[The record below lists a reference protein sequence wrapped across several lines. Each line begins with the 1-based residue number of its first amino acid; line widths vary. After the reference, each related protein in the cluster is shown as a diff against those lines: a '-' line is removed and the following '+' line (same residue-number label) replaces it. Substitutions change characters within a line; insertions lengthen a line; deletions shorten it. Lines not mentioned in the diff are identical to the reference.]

1 MADGPPAAAPP
12 GLRWRRR
19 PDRRRVLD
27 ALCVALVAAALVAAV
42 AGLWSEQAAAARQV
56 AKVKATPL
64 DHGVLVVNRRWAA
77 WAGFAEFARHHIPSN
92 EPVLVVQQAR
102 NVRGAQRFCRRD
114 VIIFDH
120 FWMLYS
126 LAPRPDTCN
135 PAARW
140 TVYLGVVPG
149 PLPKGTHAYAYR
161 PDLVVVRRD
170 GGP

>member
-1 MADGPPAAAPP
+1 MAEDPPAAAPP
-12 GLRWRRR
+12 GRRWL
-19 PDRRRVLD
+19 PDRRRALD

-42 AGLWSEQAAAARQV
+42 AGLRTEQTAAARQV
-56 AKVKATPL
+56 TKVKATPL

-77 WAGFAEFARHHIPSN
+77 WAGFAEFARRHIPSN
-92 EPVLVVQQAR
+92 EPVLVVQQASG
-102 NVRGAQRFCRRD
+102 VRGAQRFCRRD
-114 VIIFDH
+114 VSIFDH

-126 LAPRPDTCN
+126 LAPRPDTCD

-140 TVYLGVVPG
+140 TVYLGVAPG
-149 PLPKGTHAYAYR
+149 PLPEGAHAYVYR

>member
-12 GLRWRRR
+12 GPWWR
-19 PDRRRVLD
+19 PDRRRALD

-42 AGLWSEQAAAARQV
+42 AGLWTEQAAAARRG
-56 AKVKATPL
+56 ASVKAKPL
-64 DHGVLVVNRRWAA
+64 DHGVLAVDRRWAA
-77 WAGFAEFARHHIPSN
+77 RAGVAEYGRRPVPPD

-102 NVRGAQRFCRRD
+102 GIRGEQHFCRRD
-114 VIIFDH
+114 VNIFDH

-126 LAPRPDTCN
+126 LAPRPDTCD

-140 TVYLGVVPG
+140 TVYLGVAPG
-149 PLPKGTHAYAYR
+149 PLPEGAHAYTYR
-161 PDLVVVRRD
+161 PDLIVVRRD

>member
-1 MADGPPAAAPP
+1 MADGPPTAAPP
-12 GLRWRRR
+12 GPRWL
-19 PDRRRVLD
+19 PDRRRALD

-42 AGLWSEQAAAARQV
+42 AGLRTEQDAAARQV

-77 WAGFAEFARHHIPSN
+77 RAGFAEFARRLIPSD

-102 NVRGAQRFCRRD
+102 GVRGARRFCRRD
-114 VIIFDH
+114 VVIFDH

-126 LAPRPDTCN
+126 LAPRPDTCD

-140 TVYLGVVPG
+140 TIYLGVAPG
-149 PLPKGTHAYAYR
+149 LLPEGAHAYVYR

>member
-12 GLRWRRR
+12 VPWWR
-19 PDRRRVLD
+19 PDRRRALD

-42 AGLWSEQAAAARQV
+42 AGLWTEQAAAARQV
-56 AKVKATPL
+56 AKVKARPL

-77 WAGFAEFARHHIPSN
+77 WAGFAEFARRHIPSG

-102 NVRGAQRFCRRD
+102 GVRGAQRFCRRD
-114 VIIFDH
+114 VVIFNH

-126 LAPRPDTCN
+126 LAPRPDTCD

-140 TVYLGVVPG
+140 TVYLGVAPG
-149 PLPKGTHAYAYR
+149 PLPEGAQAYSYR
-161 PDLVVVRRD
+161 ADLVVVRRD